1 MKFELY
7 EATDKRDNRKM
18 MWLRDLDNN
27 RVATFCHKWAPSRIK
42 HRTAAAPDSIIWEDG
57 DLFKKHA
64 ILIDRID
71 VWEFSL

>member
-1 MKFELY
+1 MKYALY
-7 EATDKRDNRKM
+7 QATDLRDNRQLL
-18 MWLRDLDNN
+18 WLHDKENH
-27 RVATFCHKWAPSRIK
+27 RVATFCTKWALSRIK
-42 HRTAAAPDSIIWEDG
+42 HRTAASPDSIIWEDG